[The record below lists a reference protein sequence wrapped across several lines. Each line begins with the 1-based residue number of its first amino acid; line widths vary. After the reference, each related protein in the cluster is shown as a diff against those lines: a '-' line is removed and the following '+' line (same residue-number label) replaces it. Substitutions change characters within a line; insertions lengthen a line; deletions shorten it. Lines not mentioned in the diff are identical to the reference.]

1 MTTAAV
7 ATSLSTNAPSVHQ
20 LPTVIKPKVLVS
32 EPARV
37 IVNGPSSS
45 GHTVVL
51 TNGADFE
58 LKKETVITQDGTLN
72 ASNTTGSTIA
82 SAANQVSMVKSMNKT
97 PYTAV
102 AVNVI
107 APPQQIQ
114 TANSVVVN
122 TALPSATHSLLSQ
135 GRSQSV
141 VSDSAAA
148 AAAVLQMAA
157 MGSGEVGTTS
167 FSSIVMPNSSAGSV
181 HKQDGEDSRLD
192 DLHNSKKMKLDT
204 ASAAEKC

>member
-1 MTTAAV
+1 MK
-7 ATSLSTNAPSVHQ
+7 S
-20 LPTVIKPKVLVS
+20 VIKWKIIIYKIIYRRFVFLIAVLINS
-32 EPARV
+32 CLP
-37 IVNGPSSS
+37 
-45 GHTVVL
+45 
-51 TNGADFE
+51 
-58 LKKETVITQDGTLN
+58 DGTLN
-72 ASNTTGSTIA
+72 ASNATGSTIA

-107 APPQQIQ
+107 APPATAQQIQ

-167 FSSIVMPNSSAGSV
+167 FSSIVVSCNV
-181 HKQDGEDSRLD
+181 WFV
-192 DLHNSKKMKLDT
+192 
-204 ASAAEKC
+204 